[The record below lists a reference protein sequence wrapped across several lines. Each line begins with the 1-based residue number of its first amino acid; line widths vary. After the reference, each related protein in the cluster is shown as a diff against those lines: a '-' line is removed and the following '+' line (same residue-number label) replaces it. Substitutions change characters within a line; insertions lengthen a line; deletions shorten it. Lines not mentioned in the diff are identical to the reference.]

1 MLVTFEGLDC
11 AGKSSIIREV
21 AAGLRST
28 LNGRVVQLPDVS
40 HSPTGRRLNE
50 VYQSD
55 ELFGHG
61 IADSTVISRCMSAA
75 ADLFYFDAAIIAPMV
90 AAGELVLKER
100 HIDTL
105 FAHEAPVLTR
115 RCGWTEQRAWEWL
128 SKVFEPLQVRPTLT
142 IMLETPVKDHERRLR
157 QRVESAGGEYGPGEI
172 EDRETFRV
180 RAEWYERLR
189 LKDES
194 RWVSLDN
201 PDGALAHS
209 VARAIEEI
217 LVRRTNAL
225 QTEKTVTFRPA
236 HSNIST

>member
-40 HSPTGRRLNE
+40 HAPTGRRLHE

-55 ELFGHG
+55 ELFGQG
-61 IADSTVISRCMSAA
+61 IADTTVISRCMSAA

-105 FAHEAPVLTR
+105 FAHEAPVLTK

-142 IMLETPVKDHERRLR
+142 IMVDTPLKDRERRLR
-157 QRVESAGGEYGPGEI
+157 QRAEAAGREYGP
-172 EDRETFRV
+172 DDAVVNRETFRI
-180 RAEWYERLR
+180 RAESYERLR
-189 LKDES
+189 LKDAS

-209 VARAIEEI
+209 VACAIEEI
-217 LVRRTNAL
+217 LDRRTNAGH
-225 QTEKTVTFRPA
+225 TEKSVTFPPGGP
-236 HSNIST
+236 